1 MKNENLNIDKEKLIK
16 LKEDYISLKEELTNK
31 IREKSMSSLTLF
43 LIGALIGVS
52 GTSITVVSLNKKKQN
67 NDSTQQ
73 IISEI
78 GNLKDAVSKG
88 QIDVQKNLTDLDLVR
103 ESCSEVFISKH
114 GDGLCRELFCRM
126 QQRGIDSK
134 TSGSECESISNINNT
149 ITIIEQCEKIKS
161 EDKDEKSDC
170 EELFFKIK

>member
-1 MKNENLNIDKEKLIK
+1 MKKENLNIDKEKLN
-16 LKEDYISLKEELTNK
+16 ELKEELINK

-43 LIGALIGVS
+43 LIGALIGVG
-52 GTSITVVSLNKKKQN
+52 GTSITFVSFNKNKQDN
-67 NDSTQQ
+67 NSTQQ

-78 GNLKDAVSKG
+78 GKLKDDVSKG
-88 QIDVQKNLTDLDLVR
+88 QIDIQKNLTDLDLVK
-103 ESCSEVFISKH
+103 ESCSAEFISIH
-114 GDGLCRELFCRM
+114 GNGLCRELFCRM

-149 ITIIEQCEKIKS
+149 LTIIEQCEKIKTNDK
-161 EDKDEKSDC
+161 EDKQDC

>member
-1 MKNENLNIDKEKLIK
+1 MENNQLNIEEEKLKDKILSRINKNLKEK
-16 LKEDYISLKEELTNK
+16 Y
-31 IREKSMSSLTLF
+31 MSSLTLF

-52 GTSITVVSLNKKKQN
+52 GTSITFIYLKKQKQDN
-67 NDSTQQ
+67 NSTEQ

-78 GNLKDAVSKG
+78 GKLKDTVSKG
-88 QIDVQKNLTDLDLVR
+88 QIDVQKNLTDLDLVK
-103 ESCSEVFISKH
+103 ESCSGDFISKH

-149 ITIIEQCEKIKS
+149 LTIIKQCEDNKKTEEDRS
-161 EDKDEKSDC
+161 ECTD
-170 EELFFKIK
+170 LFFKIK